1 MISNSLKRRRIERL
15 SKNEISQKSCKSW
28 LIFSTNC
35 SAMLCFDVEIYKARS
50 IEGSGA
56 PPPPSFSRSKYFF
69 LKLPILN
76 RFIVELY
83 PPPTHT
89 IWGITNMGGGWGIT
103 HLTNA
108 SSPLPA
114 LPRIRICRKSENA
127 YSCYISVIKKTLS

>member
-28 LIFSTNC
+28 LIYSTNS
-35 SAMLCFDVEIYKARS
+35 SAMLCFEIYKAHS
-50 IEGSGA
+50 IGGSGA
-56 PPPPSFSRSKYFF
+56 PPLFFSQQIFF

-76 RFIVELY
+76 RFIMELY

-89 IWGITNMGGGWGIT
+89 IWGITNMGGGWCGIT